1 MIKILVTFWNKEKG
15 DVIKYEKWEIAD
27 EDLDR
32 FLDIL
37 REIGKE
43 QKGEQL

>member
-1 MIKILVTFWNKEKG
+1 MIKILVTFWDKEKR

-32 FLDIL
+32 FLNIL
-37 REIGKE
+37 REIGEE
-43 QKGEQL
+43 QKGEKL